1 MHSRTTTYR
10 AKAEEIRAK
19 AATMQDESLRHTM
32 LRMAAD
38 YEQLA
43 ETVDRIAESADV
55 LKRRT

>member
-1 MHSRTTTYR
+1 MHSKTTTYR

-19 AATMQDESLRHTM
+19 AASLRQTM
-32 LRMAAD
+32 LLLAVD

-43 ETVDRIAESADV
+43 ETVDRSATSSDV